1 MGLLGG
7 IGLRIANLN
16 DRTSAEFWK
25 GMGKK
30 FNEGK
35 IDEKD
40 VESILKNSSQNNIN
54 SEDFSEISALIKKME
69 AAKANANS
77 NNGADDFSSL
87 KEKYKLHSS
96 DEFFSF
102 ANKKVKGVNKSKK
115 NKESSRR

>member
-1 MGLLGG
+1 MGLWSG
-7 IGLRIANLN
+7 IGLGIANLN
-16 DRTSAEFWK
+16 NQTSTEFWK

-77 NNGADDFSSL
+77 NNGADFSSL